1 MRQNVK
7 LKKLRTLQTELDTIR
22 QELGFGGPN
31 EVLYLAPLDY
41 CDREV
46 IVVADGFG
54 AATTSVV
61 EGNYPIDFFTRYE
74 KEFTSETAALRAAER
89 VVDEEASP
97 AEVLG

>member
-1 MRQNVK
+1 MKRNDK
-7 LKKLRTLQTELDTIR
+7 LKKLRMLQAELDTIR
-22 QELGFGGPN
+22 RELGIGGPN

-41 CDREV
+41 CDDEV

-54 AATTSVV
+54 AATASVV

-74 KEFTSETAALRAAER
+74 KEFASETAALIAAER
-89 VVDEEASP
+89 VVDEQASL